1 MPTPHVPASSKAQ
14 APAGQQ
20 KNLAHDFDLEEASL
34 DAGMDDE
41 SALLADPFP
50 LSGCH
55 PDAAQAQE
63 LMNDYDLDADAA
75 ARVSDLM
82 DEYDLDADSAIAMD
96 DADNDYVD

>member
-1 MPTPHVPASSKAQ
+1 MPDPHVPAGSKAQ

-20 KNLAHDFDLEEASL
+20 KNLAHDFDLEEASP
-34 DAGMDDE
+34 DAVLDDE

-50 LSGCH
+50 LSGYH
-55 PDAAQAQE
+55 PDTARAQE